1 MFALTKFARLAAV
14 GTVVIAAALSLPV
27 RADDQPQ
34 NLGPVGPHEPIL
46 SPVGSKRVIAF
57 YTPDSCHCGLR
68 VVVWNPA
75 DVDATST
82 IGLRM
87 SLIPQ
92 QVMYIQQAQLMMLA
106 LRKEKQHRWRRL
118 PEWHSPFYA
127 HDQLLTDN
135 IGYQVLLGRMDMI
148 GEPQQANAVQK
159 REDDLGDGPVDTMA
173 KDIAI
178 QYSLE

>member
-57 YTPDSCHCGLR
+57 YTPDSGHCGLR

-92 QVMYIQQAQLMMLA
+92 QVMYIVTPENGSLGLCAPMMPRRWLSSNPA
-106 LRKEKQHRWRRL
+106 AWASCIKPTLSNLR
-118 PEWHSPFYA
+118 S
-127 HDQLLTDN
+127 
-135 IGYQVLLGRMDMI
+135 
-148 GEPQQANAVQK
+148 
-159 REDDLGDGPVDTMA
+159 
-173 KDIAI
+173 
-178 QYSLE
+178 

>member
-14 GTVVIAAALSLPV
+14 GTLVIAAALSLPV

-34 NLGPVGPHEPIL
+34 NLGPVGPNEPIL

-57 YTPDSCHCGLR
+57 YTPDSGHCGLR

-87 SLIPQ
+87 KLTQ
-92 QVMYIQQAQLMMLA
+92 QVMYIATPENGSLGLQCTEDAERLTVVQSDSVGLM
-106 LRKEKQHRWRRL
+106 H
-118 PEWHSPFYA
+118 
-127 HDQLLTDN
+127 
-135 IGYQVLLGRMDMI
+135 
-148 GEPQQANAVQK
+148 
-159 REDDLGDGPVDTMA
+159 
-173 KDIAI
+173 
-178 QYSLE
+178 

>member
-46 SPVGSKRVIAF
+46 SPIGSKRVIAF
-57 YTPDSCHCGLR
+57 YTPDSGHCGLR

-75 DVDATST
+75 DVNATST

-92 QVMYIQQAQLMMLA
+92 QVMYIVTPENGSLGLQCTDDAETLAVVQSDGVGLM
-106 LRKEKQHRWRRL
+106 H
-118 PEWHSPFYA
+118 
-127 HDQLLTDN
+127 
-135 IGYQVLLGRMDMI
+135 
-148 GEPQQANAVQK
+148 
-159 REDDLGDGPVDTMA
+159 
-173 KDIAI
+173 
-178 QYSLE
+178 

>member
-1 MFALTKFARLAAV
+1 MFALTKFARLAGV

-57 YTPDSCHCGLR
+57 YEPDGGHCGLR
-68 VVVWNPA
+68 VVVWNPT

-92 QVMYIQQAQLMMLA
+92 QVMYIVTPENGSLGLQCTDGAETLAVVQSDGVGLM
-106 LRKEKQHRWRRL
+106 H
-118 PEWHSPFYA
+118 
-127 HDQLLTDN
+127 
-135 IGYQVLLGRMDMI
+135 
-148 GEPQQANAVQK
+148 
-159 REDDLGDGPVDTMA
+159 
-173 KDIAI
+173 
-178 QYSLE
+178 

>member
-14 GTVVIAAALSLPV
+14 GTLVIAAALSLPV

-34 NLGPVGPHEPIL
+34 NLGPVGPNEPIL

-57 YTPDSCHCGLR
+57 YTPDSGHCGLR

-87 SLIPQ
+87 KLIPQ
-92 QVMYIQQAQLMMLA
+92 QVMYIATPENGSLGLQCTEDAERLTVVQSDSVGLM
-106 LRKEKQHRWRRL
+106 H
-118 PEWHSPFYA
+118 
-127 HDQLLTDN
+127 
-135 IGYQVLLGRMDMI
+135 
-148 GEPQQANAVQK
+148 
-159 REDDLGDGPVDTMA
+159 
-173 KDIAI
+173 
-178 QYSLE
+178 

>member
-1 MFALTKFARLAAV
+1 MNKLKLAIRHRKHPTQSLRRSCRAMDRGRRFTMFALTKFARLAGV

-57 YTPDSCHCGLR
+57 YTPDSGHCGLR

-75 DVDATST
+75 DADATST

-87 SLIPQ
+87 RLIPFFF
-92 QVMYIQQAQLMMLA
+92 IDTATT
-106 LRKEKQHRWRRL
+106 EKG
-118 PEWHSPFYA
+118 S
-127 HDQLLTDN
+127 
-135 IGYQVLLGRMDMI
+135 LG
-148 GEPQQANAVQK
+148 
-159 REDDLGDGPVDTMA
+159 
-173 KDIAI
+173 
-178 QYSLE
+178 